1 MAVARPHVPEYCLV
15 HAAGG
20 ASRSATWGG
29 RRTMKIKLIPR
40 HELFG
45 IAFATV
51 VLISGFALLISA
63 H

>member
-1 MAVARPHVPEYCLV
+1 MR
-15 HAAGG
+15 G
-20 ASRSATWGG
+20 
-29 RRTMKIKLIPR
+29 KLIPR

>member
-1 MAVARPHVPEYCLV
+1 MRGKIVA
-15 HAAGG
+15 
-20 ASRSATWGG
+20 
-29 RRTMKIKLIPR
+29 K

-51 VLISGFALLISA
+51 ALLSGFALLISA